1 MSTVLALELLYEDVV
16 ARFESE
22 GATMEQP
29 FGWREPQ
36 RRLAGRRIVW
46 VPGDDSD
53 VGEISTPTKPGRNP
67 RPLYTLDELCTIYV
81 EAYDQEQPENE
92 RAQWRACRLLLDD
105 VLRALY
111 LSAHTRVSMR
121 GARWVTNDKNER
133 RAGAAVRLV
142 IAIESMVPDADVDTS
157 TANSTTTLSLL
168 DESNA
173 LVTEEP

>member
-16 ARFESE
+16 ARFAEE
-22 GATMEQP
+22 RPGIEQP

-36 RRLAGRRIVW
+36 KRLAGRRIVW
-46 VPGDDSD
+46 VPGDDDD
-53 VGEISTPTKPGRNP
+53 VGEIGTPTKPGRNP

-81 EAYDQEQPENE
+81 KGYDTTQPENE

-121 GARWVTNDKNER
+121 GLRWVNDKNER

-157 TANSTTTLSLL
+157 TTNSATTLSLL
-168 DESNA
+168 DASDA
-173 LVTEEP
+173 IVTEEP